1 MLKFRKQSMWFSLVN
16 RGIRVFCHLREMQVT
31 RRGCS
36 KYVFVLLVFLT
47 VTMMAAGAL
56 QLIFLFKCLEYTT
69 AYSFWNNDQD
79 GSILR
84 IGLVKQEVISW
95 APRIMLLHNFL
106 SAQECNH
113 LISVARSNLVK
124 SEVVD
129 AQTGMSTESKVR
141 TSTGMSIDQS
151 NGEHPLIQ
159 AIEKRIAMYSMI
171 PMENGERLQVLRYE
185 PDQYYKPHHDY
196 FTDEFNFKSGGQR
209 VATMLM
215 YLSYRV
221 EGGETYFPWSGPG
234 ECSCGGV
241 MRKGQCVK
249 PKQGDA
255 LLFWNTRSD
264 GSTDHNTLHGG
275 CKVLAGEKWL
285 ATKWMRQDVFND

>member
-1 MLKFRKQSMWFSLVN
+1 
-16 RGIRVFCHLREMQVT
+16 MQVT

-36 KYVFVLLVFLT
+36 KKSKAA
-47 VTMMAAGAL
+47 MMMRTWVHAGAL

-159 AIEKRIAMYSMI
+159 VCNSYYQSKLVKSCM
-171 PMENGERLQVLRYE
+171 YE

-196 FTDEFNFKSGGQR
+196 FTDEKTQPNN
-209 VATMLM
+209 
-215 YLSYRV
+215 
-221 EGGETYFPWSGPG
+221 EH
-234 ECSCGGV
+234 
-241 MRKGQCVK
+241 CV
-249 PKQGDA
+249 
-255 LLFWNTRSD
+255 RSS
-264 GSTDHNTLHGG
+264 ST
-275 CKVLAGEKWL
+275 
-285 ATKWMRQDVFND
+285 